1 MPPTAVPSRVSPR
14 ILAEELRVPD
24 EPLALLLRGGPE
36 TTPAAACAEAAR
48 ALLDLPAVSPHAP
61 SWLAPHQIPAHNRL
75 IAIVTRHGGA
85 VLADAVGLGKS
96 YVALAVAT
104 TLGAE
109 PILVVPA
116 VLVPQWRAL
125 MDRLAVRGR
134 ICSHERLS
142 REPGSPKWHHG
153 QGPSPLCIVDEAHHF
168 RNPLARRYRALAQRV
183 IGSRLLLVSA
193 TPVHHRAAELLHLLR
208 LFLRD
213 DALVALG
220 VPSLARAARD
230 DDPGPVALA
239 AVARFVVA
247 RSRRRVTT
255 AWHGLGFPRRA
266 EPVTVRAAPAAM
278 EIIDELARGIAGL
291 RPPGGVGPLFRLTLM
306 RRLAS
311 SVPALRESLKRF
323 EAFCAVQRDAA
334 AAGHALPSRV
344 FRRLFPMTGGADLQ
358 LAFLPLLLETST
370 TPIDDPD
377 AGDRVRRLLERTRA
391 EADPKSEALER
402 LLADSPAKTIVF
414 VDAAATVHHLRRRL
428 AARFR
433 IGAVAGAAAW
443 LGLGR
448 VTRRE
453 VLEAFAPHA
462 HGVAPPRT
470 RSRVDILIA
479 TDLVGEGLNLQDA
492 ERVVHY
498 DLPWSPA
505 RLAQRVGRVDRLAS
519 PHETV
524 ATVAFLPPEPLA
536 SAIAIEQRLA
546 RKVVAQLSA
555 GVAQVETLRGLHR
568 EDAPLDWCDRLQ
580 PLAYLPGGADGIGA
594 VGAASGRRNACV
606 LVMRLGELVEAIV
619 VERGVATANP
629 GRAASLLEEASL
641 GSPLPVN
648 RSMLDQAIRVAAP
661 LLRDRCAAIAAA
673 RWRTAD
679 RDGAGRRL
687 VPLVLAS
694 ARRAAHAGHAERL
707 ARLDALVARLSGGQ
721 AAGEALLLDQLLER
735 RRPLE
740 VSDLLAWHDHLPPLT
755 RGVDAPEARLVAAIV
770 LAGPS

>member
-1 MPPTAVPSRVSPR
+1 MPPTAAPSRVSFR

-36 TTPAAACAEAAR
+36 TTPAAACGAAAR
-48 ALLDLPAVSPHAP
+48 ALLDLTAPTPGAP
-61 SWLAPHQIPAHNRL
+61 SWLAPHQISAHDRL
-75 IAIVTRHGGA
+75 TAIVTRHGGA

-96 YVALAVAT
+96 YVALAVAH

-125 MDRLAVRGR
+125 MDRLAVPGR

-142 REPGSPKWHHG
+142 REPGSPRWHHG
-153 QGPSPLCIVDEAHHF
+153 HGPAPLCIVDEAHHF
-168 RNPLARRYRALAQRV
+168 RNPHARRYRALAQRV
-183 IGSRLLLVSA
+183 VGSRLLLVSA

-230 DDPGPVALA
+230 GDPGQATLA

-247 RSRRRVTT
+247 RSRHRVTT
-255 AWHGLGFPRRA
+255 AWSGLAFPRRT
-266 EPVTVRAAPAAM
+266 EPVTIRAAPAAT
-278 EIIDELARGIAGL
+278 EIVDELARGIAVL

-311 SVPALRESLKRF
+311 SVPALRESLKRY

-334 AAGHALPSRV
+334 AAGCSLPSRL
-344 FRRLFPMTGGADLQ
+344 FRRLFPMTAGADLQ
-358 LAFLPLLLETST
+358 LAFLPLLLEAST
-370 TPIDDPD
+370 TPVGDPD
-377 AGDRVRRLLERTRA
+377 AGDHVRRLLERART
-391 EADPKSEALER
+391 EADPKSDALER

-414 VDAAATVHHLRRRL
+414 ADAVATVHHLRRRL
-428 AARFR
+428 AATFR
-433 IGAVAGAAAW
+433 IGAVAGSAGW

-453 VLEAFAPHA
+453 VLEAFAPRA

-470 RSRVDILIA
+470 LSQVDILIA

-519 PHETV
+519 PHESV

-536 SAIAIEQRLA
+536 SAIAFEQRLA

-555 GVAQVETLRGLHR
+555 GAAQVETLHSIHRG
-568 EDAPLDWCDRLQ
+568 DAPLDWCDRLQ
-580 PLAYLPGGADGIGA
+580 PLASLPGGADGIGA
-594 VGAASGRRNACV
+594 VGAASTRGDACV

-619 VERGVATANP
+619 VERGVATANA
-629 GRAASLLEEASL
+629 GRAASLLEEAAYAP
-641 GSPLPVN
+641 PLPVD
-648 RSMLDQAIRVAAP
+648 RTMLDQAIRIAAP

-679 RDGAGRRL
+679 RDGVGRRL

-694 ARRAAHAGHAERL
+694 ARRAARAGHGERL

-721 AAGEALLLDQLLER
+721 AAGEAVLLEQLLER
-735 RRPLE
+735 RRPLD
-740 VSDLLAWHDHLPPLT
+740 VDDLLAWHDHLPPLT
-755 RGVDAPEARLVAAIV
+755 EGVDTPEAQLVAAV
-770 LAGPS
+770 MLVGPA